1 MTELSRCGG
10 DLEQIWTKLVKCV
23 DDFGGVVQQRRFSR
37 NMFVPKIT
45 VFDTR
50 FLGRSKATKSGLL
63 HGKRKRDDSN
73 NKWK

>member
-10 DLEQIWTKLVKCV
+10 DLEQIWIKLVKCV

-50 FLGRSKATKSGLL
+50 FIKNLI
-63 HGKRKRDDSN
+63 
-73 NKWK
+73 

>member
-50 FLGRSKATKSGLL
+50 FIKINKGMR
-63 HGKRKRDDSN
+63 RQDDDEEYSMISE
-73 NKWK
+73 

>member
-10 DLEQIWTKLVKCV
+10 DLEQIWIKLVKCV

-50 FLGRSKATKSGLL
+50 FINDSVTTIIV
-63 HGKRKRDDSN
+63 GKLI
-73 NKWK
+73 

>member
-10 DLEQIWTKLVKCV
+10 DLEQIWIKLVKCV

-50 FLGRSKATKSGLL
+50 FINDSVTIIVGKSA
-63 HGKRKRDDSN
+63 N
-73 NKWK
+73 

>member
-50 FLGRSKATKSGLL
+50 FINDSSG
-63 HGKRKRDDSN
+63 
-73 NKWK
+73 